1 MTEAARGVPLPDQRR
16 RPHRRSFGAP
26 ERGRRLMCDPT
37 PLRGSSMRPRLGIRL
52 ADVAQ
57 REELVGRRRS
67 GPIR

>member
-1 MTEAARGVPLPDQRR
+1 
-16 RPHRRSFGAP
+16 
-26 ERGRRLMCDPT
+26 LMCDPT

-57 REELVGRRRS
+57 REELVGWRRS